1 MAEQYYVFVAGN
13 GETSRANI
21 EALME
26 DHYYANGDNGTLVLA
41 FNDAP
46 TRSQA
51 YAAQYAKD
59 CNKDIIVFSYSGAH
73 TAGIPSATA
82 IAATDPVQ
90 EAVNWLKGQKA
101 VAFLLWQESDG
112 AILQA
117 CLDSNIPASNLCD
130 GLVPL
135 SSTPTPIPT
144 LAKPVDTPVKKPVEV
159 VEPTPVKVLPAD
171 AFIAEI
177 RARVKDAMSTLQ
189 AVLNLIE
196 TK

>member
-1 MAEQYYVFVAGN
+1 MTEQYYVFVAGT

-26 DHYYANGDNGTLVLA
+26 DHYYANGDKGTLVLA
-41 FNDAP
+41 FNDSP
-46 TRSQA
+46 TRSQT

-59 CNKDIIVFSYSGAH
+59 CSKDIVVFSHSGAH

-82 IAATDPVQ
+82 IAATNPAQ
-90 EAVNWLKGQKA
+90 EAVEWLKGQKA
-101 VAFLLWQESDG
+101 VAFLLWDESDG
-112 AILQA
+112 SILKA
-117 CLDSNIPASNLCD
+117 CLEADIPASNLCD

-135 SSTPTPIPT
+135 SSTPTPT
-144 LAKPVDTPVKKPVEV
+144 LEKPVDTPVKKPVEV
-159 VEPTPVKVLPAD
+159 VEPTPVRVLPAD
-171 AFIAEI
+171 ASLTEI